1 MKDNPLFS
9 LPTKSGRGYTV
20 YSMGIHIWVYS
31 IQYGYTYMGIQYG
44 YTDMGIQYGYTVRS
58 DGEVNVK
65 VPRGS
70 VALLLTV
77 RKPLSSTLPYKEEAL
92 ELLKGRKTYM
102 KWFALRLNPIR
113 NSRWP
118 LVAYLIS
125 HILLI
130 KWKKTNT
137 PHSLPSPRKWPTHF
151 RICIFRPC
159 DHPVLGHQ
167 WASCKRVRGHR
178 AASV

>member
-1 MKDNPLFS
+1 
-9 LPTKSGRGYTV
+9 
-20 YSMGIHIWVYS
+20 
-31 IQYGYTYMGIQYG
+31 
-44 YTDMGIQYGYTVRS
+44 MGIQYGYTVRS

-130 KWKKTNT
+130 KWKKNKYPTLSPLPKKMT
-137 PHSLPSPRKWPTHF
+137 QSLSNLYFQAMWSPRVRAPVSILQKGPGSQGSV
-151 RICIFRPC
+151 RLVGRPFS
-159 DHPVLGHQ
+159 PELGILRMLCFCFGSGCSKLTVIWKHLFFPPCVM
-167 WASCKRVRGHR
+167 A
-178 AASV
+178 